1 MYRSRIHGR
10 GLFCKRAIEEGEM
23 IVEYAGQLI
32 RTFLTDMR
40 EKKYESK
47 GIGCYMFRIDEDT
60 VIDATM
66 HGNAGNEPITACRM
80 VEMCVEFDAFL
91 LFIRVRTRVCQCISA
106 SMIGRLNSSIE

>member
-1 MYRSRIHGR
+1 MQSAKEAVGVYRSRIHGR

-32 RTFLTDMR
+32 RSFLTDGR
-40 EKKYESK
+40 EKKYEAK

-66 HGNAGNEPITACRM
+66 HGNAGRFPCIYLSLTNT
-80 VEMCVEFDAFL
+80 CVYGL
-91 LFIRVRTRVCQCISA
+91 PK
-106 SMIGRLNSSIE
+106 

>member
-1 MYRSRIHGR
+1 
-10 GLFCKRAIEEGEM
+10 M

-66 HGNAGNEPITACRM
+66 HGNAGNEPITAC
-80 VEMCVEFDAFL
+80 VEFVAFL

-106 SMIGRLNSSIE
+106 SMIGRLKSSIE